1 MKEENFQLIQMEDEI
16 AELKQIVTALTME
29 IKVLKVQN
37 AKLETSQKLIRAETQ
52 RVKTMSDKYLPTI
65 GDLMGQ
71 NGRKGA

>member
-1 MKEENFQLIQMEDEI
+1 VKEENFQLIQMEDEI

>member
-1 MKEENFQLIQMEDEI
+1 VKEENFQLIQMEDEI

-52 RVKTMSDKYLPTI
+52 RVKTMSNKYLPTI